1 MEVFTMY
8 EQDKQQYFADAF
20 TAFYE
25 VANELIYDEYLKR
38 CDGIID
44 CPLDEANGIVGADTY
59 HDRLEKQ
66 LDRLAVAAHDL
77 RIAIF
82 DTTKH

>member
-1 MEVFTMY
+1 MY
-8 EQDKQQYFADAF
+8 EQEKQQFFADAF

-25 VANELIYDEYLKR
+25 VANELFYDEYLKR

-44 CPLDEANGIVGADTY
+44 CPIDDSKGIDGADSY
-59 HDRLEKQ
+59 HARLEQQ
-66 LDRLAVAAHDL
+66 LEQISEAARDL